1 MSNRYFIA
9 GDKLLAFNAKCAT
22 SSFCNAIIK
31 AHHPVI
37 LDKLVNHTHFPYGKT
52 MDDME
57 QLHKYLPTRVNPD
70 RPTALIV
77 REPVDR
83 FRSAI
88 GFLRLSQKV
97 DDVLRVMVEETND
110 PIVNDQG
117 QLFASN
123 RPVAADI
130 HLMRQSR
137 FLNDDA
143 DLTIFTIQDS
153 EKCADWLGLATPLV
167 RYNETSGPKPDLTD
181 EQVDKIKQYYRRDI
195 ELWESING

>member
-31 AHHPVI
+31 RHHPVI
-37 LDKLVNHTHFPYGKT
+37 LDELVNHTHFPYGKK
-52 MDDME
+52 MDE
-57 QLHKYLPTRVNPD
+57 VGQLHKFVPTRVNPD
-70 RPTALIV
+70 RPTALLV
-77 REPVDR
+77 REPVER

-88 GFLRLSQKV
+88 GFLGLSKSV
-97 DDVLRVMVEETND
+97 DEVLRVMTEETND
-110 PIVNDQG
+110 GIVRDNG
-117 QLFASN
+117 QLFASH

-130 HLMRQSR
+130 HLLRQSR
-137 FLNDDA
+137 FLHDDA
-143 DLTIFTIQDS
+143 DLTIFSMKDVD
-153 EKCADWLGLATPLV
+153 KCAEWLGLPIPLV

-181 EQVDKIKQYYRRDI
+181 GQVDKIKQYYRRDI